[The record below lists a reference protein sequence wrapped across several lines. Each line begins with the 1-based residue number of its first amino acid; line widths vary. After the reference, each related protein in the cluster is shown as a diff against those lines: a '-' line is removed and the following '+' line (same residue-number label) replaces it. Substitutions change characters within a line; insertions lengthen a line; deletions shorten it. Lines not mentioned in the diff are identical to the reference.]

1 MFYTVDQRA
10 RLCYCLKREPCHNN
24 ELREYE
30 SMQVRHLADLEDA
43 EYTRLIQR
51 SAADVQ
57 RVLPQVQAIMQA
69 VRERGDAAV
78 REFSA
83 RFDGVHLEEFRVS
96 DAEMASAQQRID
108 PTLRDSLQRAR
119 DNLERFHR
127 QQLPTDHMHELQPG
141 VRAGRFWRPIEKVG
155 LYAPGG
161 KTSYPST
168 VLMLGVPA
176 LVAQCPQRVLCMP
189 PLPDGTLPPAVLVA
203 AALVGLRDIFK
214 IGGAQAIAAM
224 AFGTET
230 VPAVYKI
237 FGPGSIYVVAAK
249 IWAASSGLPLAIDCP
264 PGPSEILIIADDT
277 APAAFIAA
285 DLLSQAEHGEDSASI
300 LLTTSER
307 LAYAVT
313 NEVAKQLPALSTAD
327 RARTALERY
336 GMILLTEDLDACIRF
351 TNIYAPEH
359 LEIMTTD
366 PWTVSQRITNAGS
379 IFLGQYSPVTM
390 GDYLSGTNHVIPTGG
405 YARMFSPLSV
415 DEFVKKLEVQE
426 LTRDGLQRLQSPLRP
441 LTTAEGFAA
450 HQHAVDIRLP

>member
-1 MFYTVDQRA
+1 
-10 RLCYCLKREPCHNN
+10 
-24 ELREYE
+24 
-30 SMQVRHLADLEDA
+30 MQVRRLTELQPGEH
-43 EYTRLIQR
+43 TRLMQR

-57 RVLPQVQAIMQA
+57 RVLPQVQTIMEDVQK
-69 VRERGDAAV
+69 RGDAAV

-83 RFDGVHLEEFRVS
+83 RFDGVHLEHFRVS
-96 DAEMASAQQRID
+96 DEEIAEARQRIA
-108 PTLRDSLQRAR
+108 PALLQSLQRAR
-119 DNLERFHR
+119 DNLEQFHR
-127 QQLPTDHMHELQPG
+127 QQLPEDHLHELQSG
-141 VRAGRFWRPIEKVG
+141 IRAGRLWRPIERVG

-161 KTSYPST
+161 KASYPST

-176 LVAQCPQRVLCMP
+176 LVANCPQRVLCMP

-203 AALVGLRDIFK
+203 AELVGLRQIFK

-230 VPAVYKI
+230 VPHVYKL

-277 APAAFIAA
+277 APAAFVAA

-307 LAYAVT
+307 LAQDVT
-313 NEVAKQLPALSTAD
+313 QEVERQLPTLPTAD
-327 RARTALERY
+327 RIRAALDHY
-336 GMILLTEDLDACIRF
+336 GMILVVEDLESCIRF
-351 TNIYAPEH
+351 TNTYAPEH
-359 LEIMTTD
+359 LEIMTHD
-366 PWTVSQRITNAGS
+366 PWAVSTKITNAGS
-379 IFLGQYSPVTM
+379 IFLGPYSPVTM

-415 DEFVKKLEVQE
+415 DEFVKKLEIQE
-426 LTRDGLQRLQSPLRP
+426 VTRQGLQTLQSPLRA

-450 HQHAVDIRLP
+450 HQHAVDIRLQ